1 MRWGGVGWG
10 GVGWWWV
17 RVCGGFSL
25 CLEYDR
31 ICMYASW
38 VAYRAQFVHPTRR
51 FLHCN
56 RIAQKVSRNSSQA
69 DQPGNEYMETFVCV
83 RACAR
88 VCACARHIPLATD
101 SRISPKKF
109 QIRDLGHCVKISS
122 GEYGLANYY
131 WGNEHPARHGLDEDA
146 RDSLAEHLFGEIR
159 ESGCSFPN
167 NRSRVRDTP
176 EEITPINF

>member
-1 MRWGGVGWG
+1 M
-10 GVGWWWV
+10 
-17 RVCGGFSL
+17 C
-25 CLEYDR
+25 
-31 ICMYASW
+31 A
-38 VAYRAQFVHPTRR
+38 
-51 FLHCN
+51 
-56 RIAQKVSRNSSQA
+56 
-69 DQPGNEYMETFVCV
+69 CV
-83 RACAR
+83 RARVRMRTVCAR
-88 VCACARHIPLATD
+88 VLAHARARTSIPLATD